1 MATRERDFAR
11 EESARTREAM
21 DELETKVSVFLLSYI
36 SAISIMMPCFFYIQK
51 STGDG
56 SGDNKCASDEDDD
69 EGDGRDEKEVRL
81 PEKTPPELGKVGT
94 PRERSHPEEE
104 VGIPEKSEPPST
116 EKAELSESLRF
127 FEQFQSSSSSSE
139 AVVEQ
144 DASTRQSG
152 RRANRTVFVSS
163 TPIPIPTPTPTRD
176 SDRTR
181 NKSSSST
188 SEAPFDDSGFIKPV
202 SIYSNPKPFTYIWA
216 IGMTS
221 CFVVQ
226 SIKPNINNDEEWAER
241 WEREQWERKHRGVG
255 SYERQSVDRKVT
267 CLCLRT
273 RTPAFVQLPFTVTIA

>member
-1 MATRERDFAR
+1 LESVRREVTVATRERDFAR

-21 DELETKVSVFLLSYI
+21 DELETKVSLLFLLSYI
-36 SAISIMMPCFFYIQK
+36 SAISIMTLCFFYIQK

-69 EGDGRDEKEVRL
+69 EGDGRDETEAGL
-81 PEKTPPELGKVGT
+81 PEETPPE
-94 PRERSHPEEE
+94 EEE
-104 VGIPEKSEPPST
+104 VGGIPEKSEPPST

-139 AVVEQ
+139 AAVEQ

-152 RRANRTVFVSS
+152 RRQSNGFCFLDSDS
-163 TPIPIPTPTPTRD
+163 DSDSDSNCD

-202 SIYSNPKPFTYIWA
+202 SLF
-216 IGMTS
+216 
-221 CFVVQ
+221 
-226 SIKPNINNDEEWAER
+226 
-241 WEREQWERKHRGVG
+241 
-255 SYERQSVDRKVT
+255 
-267 CLCLRT
+267 
-273 RTPAFVQLPFTVTIA
+273 

>member
-1 MATRERDFAR
+1 MYFYFR
-11 EESARTREAM
+11 
-21 DELETKVSVFLLSYI
+21 I
-36 SAISIMMPCFFYIQK
+36 SAISIIMTSCFFYIQK

-81 PEKTPPELGKVGT
+81 PEKTPPELGKVGRL
-94 PRERSHPEEE
+94 PKEEPPEEE

-139 AVVEQ
+139 TVVEQ

-152 RRANRTVFVSS
+152 RRPSNGFCFLDSDS
-163 TPIPIPTPTPTRD
+163 DSDSDSNCD

-202 SIYSNPKPFTYIWA
+202 SEFILTLNPSRTY
-216 IGMTS
+216 GKL
-221 CFVVQ
+221 V
-226 SIKPNINNDEEWAER
+226 
-241 WEREQWERKHRGVG
+241 
-255 SYERQSVDRKVT
+255 
-267 CLCLRT
+267 
-273 RTPAFVQLPFTVTIA
+273 

>member
-1 MATRERDFAR
+1 MHRLALTTRLLVIDQFIRRESALEGRVRDLHAELESVRREVTVATRERDFAR

-21 DELETKVSVFLLSYI
+21 DELETKVSVFLHSYKW
-36 SAISIMMPCFFYIQK
+36 AISIMMPCFFYIQK

-56 SGDNKCASDEDDD
+56 SGELKCASDEDDD

-81 PEKTPPELGKVGT
+81 PEKTPPELGKVGEI
-94 PRERSHPEEE
+94 PEEEPPEEE
-104 VGIPEKSEPPST
+104 VGGIPEKSEPPST

-139 AVVEQ
+139 AAVEQ

-152 RRANRTVFVSS
+152 RRQSNGFCFFDSDS
-163 TPIPIPTPTPTRD
+163 DSDSDSNCD

-202 SIYSNPKPFTYIWA
+202 SLF
-216 IGMTS
+216 
-221 CFVVQ
+221 
-226 SIKPNINNDEEWAER
+226 
-241 WEREQWERKHRGVG
+241 
-255 SYERQSVDRKVT
+255 
-267 CLCLRT
+267 
-273 RTPAFVQLPFTVTIA
+273 

>member
-36 SAISIMMPCFFYIQK
+36 SAISIMMSCFFYIQK

-81 PEKTPPELGKVGT
+81 PRDATRTRKVG
-94 PRERSHPEEE
+94 PRGSHLKKRL
-104 VGIPEKSEPPST
+104 GIPEKSEPPST

-152 RRANRTVFVSS
+152 RSANRTVFVSS

-202 SIYSNPKPFTYIWA
+202 SLF
-216 IGMTS
+216 
-221 CFVVQ
+221 
-226 SIKPNINNDEEWAER
+226 
-241 WEREQWERKHRGVG
+241 
-255 SYERQSVDRKVT
+255 
-267 CLCLRT
+267 
-273 RTPAFVQLPFTVTIA
+273 

>member
-21 DELETKVSVFLLSYI
+21 DELETKVRSFLLSYI
-36 SAISIMMPCFFYIQK
+36 SAISIMTLCFFYIQK

-69 EGDGRDEKEVRL
+69 EGGGGDETEAGL
-81 PEKTPPELGKVGT
+81 PEKTQPE
-94 PRERSHPEEE
+94 EEE
-104 VGIPEKSEPPST
+104 VGISEKSST

-152 RRANRTVFVSS
+152 RRPSNGFCFL
-163 TPIPIPTPTPTRD
+163 D
-176 SDRTR
+176 SDSESDSDSDSDSDGTR

-202 SIYSNPKPFTYIWA
+202 SLF
-216 IGMTS
+216 
-221 CFVVQ
+221 
-226 SIKPNINNDEEWAER
+226 
-241 WEREQWERKHRGVG
+241 
-255 SYERQSVDRKVT
+255 
-267 CLCLRT
+267 
-273 RTPAFVQLPFTVTIA
+273 

>member
-21 DELETKVSVFLLSYI
+21 DELETKVCVFLHSYKL
-36 SAISIMMPCFFYIQK
+36 AISMMMPCFFYIQK

-56 SGDNKCASDEDDD
+56 SGELKCASDEDDD
-69 EGDGRDEKEVRL
+69 EGGGGDETEAGL
-81 PEKTPPELGKVGT
+81 PEKTQPE
-94 PRERSHPEEE
+94 EEE
-104 VGIPEKSEPPST
+104 VGISEKSST

-152 RRANRTVFVSS
+152 RRPSNGFCFLDSDS
-163 TPIPIPTPTPTRD
+163 ESDCDSDCD

-181 NKSSSST
+181 NKSNSST

-202 SIYSNPKPFTYIWA
+202 SLF
-216 IGMTS
+216 
-221 CFVVQ
+221 
-226 SIKPNINNDEEWAER
+226 
-241 WEREQWERKHRGVG
+241 
-255 SYERQSVDRKVT
+255 
-267 CLCLRT
+267 
-273 RTPAFVQLPFTVTIA
+273 